1 MVTLHCMKNFCNGK
15 NCIIFYDSMVGMLS
29 GWNAEVQLSD
39 QLGGNNR
46 QLHPDHRHPALPGH
60 HRPELPHC
68 CTSVLETVSGTKWL

>member
-1 MVTLHCMKNFCNGK
+1 
-15 NCIIFYDSMVGMLS
+15 MVGMLS

-46 QLHPDHRHPALPGH
+46 QLHPDHRHPALPGLPALPGQ

-68 CTSVLETVSGTKWL
+68 CTSVLETVSETKWL